1 MDRYSGPI
9 GVPSQTAANSA
20 CSLLTA
26 ITFLGRRADIT
37 GPCSGVL
44 DAGQRRNADVSIRP
58 GSAGPLLLLATVP
71 RRGRARV
78 IVRVRHRNDDATVAH
93 SGVGVQTA

>member
-9 GVPSQTAANSA
+9 GVPSQRAANSA

-44 DAGQRRNADVSIRP
+44 DAGPDDGTPMFQSP
-58 GSAGPLLLLATVP
+58 GERWTALVACNCA

>member
-9 GVPSQTAANSA
+9 GVPSQRVANSA

-26 ITFLGRRADIT
+26 ITFLGQRADIT

-44 DAGQRRNADVSIRP
+44 DAGPDDGTPMFQSARGALDRSCCLQLCPP
-58 GSAGPLLLLATVP
+58 GKGPCNSPIGAP
-71 RRGRARV
+71 
-78 IVRVRHRNDDATVAH
+78 
-93 SGVGVQTA
+93 